1 MTPASRL
8 SLSLFATAAILA
20 SAVADAQAQRRSPV
34 DDARDDIDEA
44 EERAAD
50 DGRRCARRVVPILR
64 DVKRTLRFR
73 PTPPRLERALAG
85 VEEAREAAGSCD
97 RRVRRVLRS
106 AHRSLEDALA
116 EVGDRR
122 RPVRPA
128 PRPPAPRVVVPSR
141 GWSVDCRVTWY
152 MIEMIDVGGG
162 ASPADRAAVDRMR
175 QLACQN
181 PNLGELTWPSGRTAR
196 YRNGEWRY
204 PNGRTARYAN
214 GELRY
219 PNGRTAMYANG
230 ELRYPSGRSAK
241 FANGEWRYPNGRR
254 AGDWMSVEAWAC
266 GVSRDGCKRYRV
278 HRGADDPVWRELALV
293 REAWAAGGGR

>member
-1 MTPASRL
+1 MTHPAGL
-8 SLSLFATAAILA
+8 SLSLLAAAGLLA
-20 SAVADAQAQRRSPV
+20 AAAPDAHAQRRSPI

-50 DGRRCARRVVPILR
+50 DRRRCARRVRPILR

-73 PTPPRLERALAG
+73 PNPGRLERALAG
-85 VEEAREAAGSCD
+85 VEEARDAAESCD
-97 RRVRRVLRS
+97 RRVKRLLRS
-106 AHRSLEDALA
+106 ARRSLQDALD

-122 RPVRPA
+122 RPA
-128 PRPPAPRVVVPSR
+128 PPPPAPRVVAPSR
-141 GWSVDCRVTWY
+141 SWSVDCRVTWY

-162 ASPADRAAVDRMR
+162 ASPADRAGVDRMR

-181 PNLGELTWPSGRTAR
+181 PQLGELTWPSGRTAR

-266 GVSRDGCKRYRV
+266 GLSRDGCKRYRI

-293 REAWAAGGGR
+293 REAWLAGGGR